1 MAEQVVNIRERIEK
15 MRTQIYET
23 PNSDS
28 KEQKNESTKNEAIQT
43 SNVDEEVK
51 DVQNNVIESKEKFK
65 EEIKENSIK
74 DNFQKLEKKTEDFKK
89 ETEKIKNDNSLSVE
103 KNYDLK
109 RDEHLKEK
117 IQEKAT
123 NAEKI
128 YNKTKF
134 DDAHKDK
141 KSYAN
146 YHVKNVLD
154 ENQKSYV
161 ESKEQAFPQ
170 FSLNVNNPISW
181 KLMLLIMLM
190 QLLTNIMLVVV
201 LYLK

>member
-23 PNSDS
+23 PDS
-28 KEQKNESTKNEAIQT
+28 EPKEQKNESIKNEAIQT
-43 SNVDEEVK
+43 SDSEERVK
-51 DVQNNVIESKEKFK
+51 EVQNNVIESTEKFK

-74 DNFQKLEKKTEDFKK
+74 DNFQKLEKKTEDFIKK
-89 ETEKIKNDNSLSVE
+89 TEKIKTDNSLNVE
-103 KNYDLK
+103 KNLNLK
-109 RDEHLKEK
+109 RDEQLKEK
-117 IQEKAT
+117 IQQKT
-123 NAEKI
+123 TKGEKI
-128 YNKTKF
+128 YDKTKF
-134 DDAHKDK
+134 DDKKDK

-161 ESKEQAFPQ
+161 ENKEQAFPQ